1 MKQKVLISCL
11 VASIILNVIF
21 LYSSIQE
28 SRSDT
33 QHMAQM
39 SEQVS
44 FFTFR
49 FAELNLSFIDRYFD
63 EDTHYD
69 DIDDVISDLKS
80 INTTWYPLN
89 HRDIDRTLLEEIR
102 RYDSLQYQFITRNL
116 SNNPSEG
123 KLQEF
128 REALQ
133 VVVEPYQNGELETVN
148 DYIQALEKTNQRL
161 EEL

>member
-11 VASIILNVIF
+11 IASITLNVIL
-21 LYSSIQE
+21 LYSYIQE
-28 SRSDT
+28 SRFDT
-33 QHMAQM
+33 KHMAQM

-69 DIDDVISDLKS
+69 SIDDVISDLKS
-80 INTTWYPLN
+80 INTTWYTLN

-116 SNNPSEG
+116 SNNPSEE

-133 VVVEPYQNGELETVN
+133 VVVDPYQNGEFETVN
-148 DYIQALEKTNQRL
+148 DYIQVLEKTNQRL